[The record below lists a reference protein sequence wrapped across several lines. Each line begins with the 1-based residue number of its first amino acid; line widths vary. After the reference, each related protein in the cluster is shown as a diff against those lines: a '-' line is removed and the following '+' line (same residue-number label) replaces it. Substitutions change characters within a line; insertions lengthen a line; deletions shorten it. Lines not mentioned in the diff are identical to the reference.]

1 MARNATIGTGWFGE
15 QHFVNDVGS
24 TKSDIAKY
32 AEVIGYKIK
41 TVGAIK
47 NDGARMCRQVA
58 ASENVVDSF
67 V

>member
-15 QHFVNDVGS
+15 QHFVNDSS

-58 ASENVVDSF
+58 AGENVVDSF